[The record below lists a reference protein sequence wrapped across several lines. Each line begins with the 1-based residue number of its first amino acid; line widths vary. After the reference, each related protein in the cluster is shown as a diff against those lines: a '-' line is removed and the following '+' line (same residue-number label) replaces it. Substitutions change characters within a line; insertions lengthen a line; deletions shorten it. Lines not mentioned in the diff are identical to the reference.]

1 MTDED
6 IRQLIQKH
14 GLFHGTIALGIVMD
28 ASHLR
33 QFASLIEENA
43 ASSERDECAKVC
55 EALLADTRYEAI
67 PQEAR
72 VSFLKARDA
81 IRARGN
87 K

>member
-43 ASSERDECAKVC
+43 AASEREACAKSVEADCC
-55 EALLADTRYEAI
+55 ETSCWA
-67 PQEAR
+67 
-72 VSFLKARDA
+72 SNS
-81 IRARGN
+81 IRARGE